1 MDLLHFPSKV
11 FDEKNTQ
18 RQNTQRPITP
28 IFFQTNKTPPEK
40 YVVDMIHQQLQSIP
54 ETESKEYKETAKNE
68 VRRSFGESWKYEFY
82 NDNDVIQFFKSN
94 PIADL
99 PDIIEKYHSIPSGA
113 HRADLF
119 RYYYLYIRGGVFM
132 DSDAMIY
139 QPIDDVVKDYDFVSV
154 LSIHHG
160 TLFQG
165 ILGASPNNEIIKQAL
180 YKAYHTDVAI
190 LSQYYH
196 YWCTELYQIV
206 HNTRDTYK
214 IKLYR
219 ENAGGGGYA
228 NVVDDAN
235 RTLFVHYWQTKVIPN
250 LLRT

>member
-1 MDLLHFPSKV
+1 MFIRMNEYSV
-11 FDEKNTQ
+11 NI
-18 RQNTQRPITP
+18 PITR

-40 YVVDMIHQQLQSIP
+40 YIVDMIRQQLDD
-54 ETESKEYKETAKNE
+54 
-68 VRRSFGESWKYEFY
+68 SWKYEFY
-82 NDNDVIQFFKSN
+82 NDDDVIQFFTSN
-94 PIADL
+94 PIPEL

-139 QPIDDVVKDYDFVSV
+139 QPIADVVQDYDFVSV

-160 TLFQG
+160 LLFQG
-165 ILGASPNNEIIKQAL
+165 ILGASPNNELIKHAL

-196 YWCTELYQIV
+196 YWCAELYQIV
-206 HNTRDTYK
+206 HNTTHPYK

-219 ENAGGGGYA
+219 EEAYSGGYA
-228 NVVDDAN
+228 NVVDDKN
-235 RTLFVHYWQTKVIPN
+235 RALFVHYWQTKTIPIYN
-250 LLRT
+250 AKSTTTG